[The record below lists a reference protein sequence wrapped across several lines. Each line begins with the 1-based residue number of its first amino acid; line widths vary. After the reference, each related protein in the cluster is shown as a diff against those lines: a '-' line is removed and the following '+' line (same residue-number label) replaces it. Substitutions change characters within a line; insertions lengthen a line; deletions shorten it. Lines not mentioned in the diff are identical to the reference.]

1 MREAAGTLSRSR
13 IIAMTIPLA
22 PPASHYG
29 AGHPTLVSVLALSGW
44 ICDGPAPAGRC
55 GAPLIAGR
63 AAQMLSAPFVVLG
76 EGGPGPRTGWRES
89 LDRATPFL
97 HSATLE
103 VERILK
109 QGRRPAVFANR
120 CGASLS
126 TIAAAMRCRP
136 DAVVVWCDAHGDF
149 NTPLS
154 SPSGSLG
161 GMVLA
166 ALCGLW
172 ESGLGACLPP
182 DRLVIVGARDLGD
195 PERQAIERCGVR
207 MVAGRGGFVDVEAV
221 VSAVAGRPVW
231 LHVDTD
237 VVDPVH
243 AGSRYRVPGGL
254 HPSALRQ
261 LAEAIVAGS
270 ELVGLEL
277 TEFDGTCEPDEQDE
291 AIADLLSAIEPALAA
306 LARH

>member
-1 MREAAGTLSRSR
+1 
-13 IIAMTIPLA
+13 
-22 PPASHYG
+22 
-29 AGHPTLVSVLALSGW
+29 
-44 ICDGPAPAGRC
+44 
-55 GAPLIAGR
+55 
-63 AAQMLSAPFVVLG
+63 VVLG

-97 HSATLE
+97 HSATAE

-149 NTPLS
+149 NTPQS
-154 SPSGSLG
+154 APSGALD

-182 DRLVIVGARDLGD
+182 ERLVIVGARELDD
-195 PERQAIERCGVR
+195 PERRAIARLGVR
-207 MVAGRGGFVDVEAV
+207 MVAARGESVDVDAV
-221 VSAVAGRPVW
+221 LAAVAGRPVW

-237 VVDPVH
+237 VVD
-243 AGSRYRVPGGL
+243 AGRAGGRGRAPGGL
-254 HPSALRQ
+254 HPAALRR
-261 LAEAIVAGS
+261 LAEALVAGS

-277 TEFDGTCEPDEQDE
+277 TEFDGSCEPDEQDE
-291 AIADLLSAIEPALAA
+291 AVTGLLSAIEPVLAA